1 MKKSEIKAYAN
12 TMRAKEILNSE
23 NEELR
28 ERLKELHEALKIHYD
43 NDPERIIYIS
53 PSRIKGLIDFMDTF
67 LYD

>member
-12 TMRAKEILNSE
+12 TMRAKEMLNSE

-28 ERLKELHEALKIHYD
+28 ERLKNLHGCLQIHYN
-43 NDPERIIYIS
+43 NDPEREIYLS
-53 PSRIKGLIDFMDTF
+53 PSRIKDLIDFMNSF